1 MNEIINAIVIKVGD
15 RYYHNYKNRRLQ
27 TAWCLAGAK
36 LFRPSD
42 IDSIIKIETILK
54 NKKYKFER
62 VLVQVKY

>member
-15 RYYHNYKNRRLQ
+15 RYFHNYKNKRIT

-42 IDSIIKIETILK
+42 MDAIIQIETIL
-54 NKKYKFER
+54 NKKNYKFER
-62 VLVQVKY
+62 AIVQLK